1 MTPYKYEEVKKAL
14 NFGAVDKLIISK
26 KYDEAI
32 TKELKEIAERMG
44 TTVEI
49 VSTETEEGE
58 QFYSI
63 AGIGAILRF
72 KV

>member
-1 MTPYKYEEVKKAL
+1 MRGKSIIFFYFVQYITEK
-14 NFGAVDKLIISK
+14 NMIISK

-63 AGIGAILRF
+63 AGVGAILRF